1 MLHASRQIERD
12 TYSRAKQ
19 TKRGRRAERD
29 RQSEAS
35 RARHGTLTSPSGVLG
50 LMHDHRST
58 LRFSAIFSRSRLRF
72 ISRAVGLDAGIM
84 KPCGLQRSVR
94 AVGACQRTLSRAVG
108 LDACIVKPCGL
119 ERSAR
124 AVGAGQRTCWLL
136 KPGSSRGD
144 DSVKLMYL
152 HSSACTRLG

>member
-1 MLHASRQIERD
+1 MLCVASGKTNMLHASRQIERD

-72 ISRAVGLDAGIM
+72 ISRAVGLDAGI
-84 KPCGLQRSVR
+84 
-94 AVGACQRTLSRAVG
+94 
-108 LDACIVKPCGL
+108 VKPCGL

>member
-1 MLHASRQIERD
+1 MLCVASGKTNMLHASRQIERD

-72 ISRAVGLDAGIM
+72 ISRAVGLDAGI
-84 KPCGLQRSVR
+84 
-94 AVGACQRTLSRAVG
+94 
-108 LDACIVKPCGL
+108 VKPCRL

-124 AVGAGQRTCWLL
+124 AVGAGQRTCWLI

-144 DSVKLMYL
+144 DSVKAPRQ
-152 HSSACTRLG
+152 SSTAAKLQAIQRTDT